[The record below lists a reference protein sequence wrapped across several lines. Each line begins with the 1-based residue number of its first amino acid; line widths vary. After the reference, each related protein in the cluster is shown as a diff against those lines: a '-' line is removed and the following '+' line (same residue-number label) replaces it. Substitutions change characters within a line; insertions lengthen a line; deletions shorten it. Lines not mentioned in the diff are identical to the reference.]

1 MNVFYEE
8 EGAFKVGSVLAD
20 QNTSLQVEAPHGK
33 RSKVKS
39 ANVMFRFEGALGS
52 FMDQAAK
59 VAEDIDIGFL
69 WECAPQEDLTYETA
83 AKEYFGHIPS
93 PLESAALLV
102 RMHGAPMYFYRK
114 GKGRYRPAPA
124 DALKAALA
132 SVERKRQQ
140 VLLQTRYVE
149 RLARG
154 ELPEEFRPHVPML
167 LYKPDR
173 NLIETKAMEEAA
185 VKCKVS
191 SVLLLERCGAIPS
204 SEEYHYGRLLFEHFP
219 EGAEFSLQDTNL
231 PAHENLVL
239 ALVHAFSI
247 DDVTTTEIDDAFTVR
262 MAASGRME
270 IGIHIAAPAL
280 GVAAGGEVDREA
292 ARRLSTVYMPGRK
305 VTMLPKAAISHY
317 TLSEGRDCP
326 ALSLYLEVDEQ
337 LNVVASRSVV
347 ERVHIAANLRHDE
360 LEKLFNEETLERGLG
375 TFAFSEELRFLH
387 SFASHVEAVRGR
399 SELPRPVNM
408 DYSFYVEDDR
418 VRIVERKRGSPM
430 ELLVSE
436 MMILVNST
444 WGQLLADQSL
454 PAIYRTQG
462 GGKVKLTTVAGEH
475 QGLGV
480 AHYAWSS
487 SPIRRYVDLVNQRQ
501 LVAWIRGEPLPYA
514 KPDELFI
521 IMRDF
526 DLAYDAYNEFQRG
539 MERYWCLRWLLQ
551 EGVRTCL
558 AQVFKEDVVKVGN
571 IPLLTRLPAMPSLPA
586 GTFIEVEVSAVD
598 LLALSFHAEY
608 KGTR

>member
-8 EGAFKVGSVLAD
+8 EGAFKVATVLAD
-20 QNTSLQVEAPHGK
+20 HNTSLQVEAPHGK
-33 RSKVKS
+33 RSKIKS
-39 ANVMFRFEGALGS
+39 TSVMFRFEGAMSG
-52 FMDQAAK
+52 FMDQAAR
-59 VAEDIDIGFL
+59 VADGIDIGFL
-69 WECAPQEDLTYETA
+69 WECAPQQELTYESV
-83 AKEYFGHIPS
+83 AKDYFGHIPS
-93 PLESAALLV
+93 PLESAALLI

-132 SVERKRQQ
+132 SVERKHQQ
-140 VLLQTRYVE
+140 ALLQARYVE
-149 RLARG
+149 QLSRG

-191 SVLLLERCGAIPS
+191 SVLLLQRCGAIPS
-204 SEEYHYGRLLFEHFP
+204 SHDYHFGRLLFEHFP
-219 EGAEFSLQDTNL
+219 EGADFSLKDTDL
-231 PAHENLVL
+231 PAHEDLVL
-239 ALVHAFSI
+239 APAGAFSI
-247 DDVTTTEIDDAFTVR
+247 DDVTTTEIDDAFSVR
-262 MAASGRME
+262 EAASGRME

-280 GVAAGGEVDREA
+280 GIAAGSEVDREA

-305 VTMLPKAAISHY
+305 ITMLPEAVISHY

-326 ALSLYLEVDEQ
+326 ALSLYLEVDDQ
-337 LNVVASRSVV
+337 LNVVATRSVV
-347 ERVHIAANLRHDE
+347 ERVRIAANLRHDD
-360 LEKLFNEETLERGLG
+360 LERVFNEETLERGLCA
-375 TFAFSEELRFLH
+375 FPFSEELRFLFR
-387 SFASHVEAVRGR
+387 FASHVEAVRGR
-399 SELPRPVNM
+399 SEPPRPVNM
-408 DYSFYVEDDR
+408 DYSFYVEDDG

-462 GGKVKLTTVAGEH
+462 GGKVKLTTVAAEH

-501 LVAWIRGEPLPYA
+501 LVAWIRGEPPPYA
-514 KPDELFI
+514 KPDELFV

-526 DLAYDAYNEFQRG
+526 DLAYVAYSEFQRS
-539 MERYWCLRWLLQ
+539 MERYWCLRWLQQ
-551 EGVRTCL
+551 EGARTCE
-558 AQVFKEDVVKVGN
+558 AQVFKEDVVKIGN

-586 GTFIEVEVSAVD
+586 GTLIEVEVSGID
-598 LLALSFHAEY
+598 LLALSFRAEY